1 MIHFPECSSFLL
13 SCLLPHLFKVFIQAT
28 TFLTAHAEE
37 GGGTDGILEYVPKE
51 KVTLPKTNM
60 APENRPLE
68 KELPIGNHHFQGQ
81 TVSFRECKFRESS
94 KRPSILGFHCSLQGP
109 SWWVLLLLGL
119 WWKKDIGEFPSTYHN
134 KESILD
140 SNLYGDGHLE
150 YFEPCVCM
158 FWIFILI
165 HRHRYTSS
173 FSLAKNVFSYLPA
186 LHPCKGK
193 CARDPSTQQPN
204 GLYTRTCFFFDR
216 LLWTNSSLPLKIG
229 LNAPKMKGSFPKHP
243 ISGGAELLV
252 F

>member
-119 WWKKDIGEFPSTYHN
+119 WWKKDFGASTYHN

-140 SNLYGDGHLE
+140 SDLYGDGHLE

-158 FWIFILI
+158 FWIYILI
-165 HRHRYTSS
+165 DILT
-173 FSLAKNVFSYLPA
+173 FSLSPCVQISTSIAPLQRFS
-186 LHPCKGK
+186 

-204 GLYTRTCFFFDR
+204 GPFLRTCFFR
-216 LLWTNSSLPLKIG
+216 SPPGN
-229 LNAPKMKGSFPKHP
+229 
-243 ISGGAELLV
+243 
-252 F
+252 